1 MTLITYACSYQNHND
16 GSLSLDMRVA
26 GLTAD
31 ECEVLRSKLM
41 KEIEMLQ
48 NAKDAA
54 ELLEECIAN
63 VGDKNPPSAT
73 TNQEAER

>member
-26 GLTAD
+26 GLTAV

-41 KEIEMLQ
+41 KEIEKLQ
-48 NAKDAA
+48 YAKDR
-54 ELLEECIAN
+54 
-63 VGDKNPPSAT
+63 
-73 TNQEAER
+73 QE